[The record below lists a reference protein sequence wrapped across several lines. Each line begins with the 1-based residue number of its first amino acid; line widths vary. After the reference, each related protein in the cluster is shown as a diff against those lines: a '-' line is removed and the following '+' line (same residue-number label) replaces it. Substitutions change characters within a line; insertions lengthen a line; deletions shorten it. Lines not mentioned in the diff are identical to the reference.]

1 MKQARLLDRGWWKPA
16 FIFRHQIYVTTGDVI
31 LWLFVLLLTMLLRP
45 FFSEYQ
51 LHLSL
56 VSYLLIEWLLISF
69 QMWKAERH
77 QNNLPYLHF
86 FRVERN
92 FIHETL
98 ARPGKVFIDRETFKT
113 IPRCL
118 SSMFMRFEKCLVG
131 WISSKSIY
139 RTSCQNLYYDWKHLI
154 QRFQFL
160 FDLWY
165 WDAECLN

>member
-31 LWLFVLLLTMLLRP
+31 LWLFVLLVTMLLRP
-45 FFSEYQ
+45 FFRNISYTC
-51 LHLSL
+51 HSL
-56 VSYLLIEWLLISF
+56 ATFWLNDFWYLFKCGRRNDTRITYLTYIFCWL
-69 QMWKAERH
+69 
-77 QNNLPYLHF
+77 
-86 FRVERN
+86 ERN

-98 ARPGKVFIDRETFKT
+98 ARPGNVFIDRETFKT

-154 QRFQFL
+154 QRFRFL

-165 WDAECLN
+165 WDEDCLN